1 MFDAVLPRLVPFPLP
16 GALRGAVMRLLG
28 LDEIGR
34 VYEELRSMPGESIAE
49 RLLEFLSVRPAVEDV
64 DLLRVPRSG
73 PAIVTANHPFGILE
87 GAVLASLL
95 RRIRSDVRFLANG
108 MLTAI
113 PELRDLV
120 IPVDPMSG
128 RSAAAGNGNGL
139 RRSLE
144 HLEAGGMLVIF
155 PAGEVSH
162 LRWGHRG
169 VTDPEWN
176 PAVARM
182 VGIAGR
188 RGVSV
193 PVVPA
198 FIAGANGTVFQAAGL
213 VHPKLRTALLGRELL
228 NKHGRRIE
236 VRIGTP
242 VAAGRLLAIP
252 TAREQVDYLRWRTY
266 LLGHR
271 ERFKPLTSQPL
282 RRNAGAGSVPIARAV
297 DPDLLAS
304 ETAALAPLLRSGDL
318 EVYVATAAEIPNTL
332 IELGRLREITFRAA
346 GEGTG
351 KSLDLDRFDDRY
363 LHLFVWN
370 APRRE
375 VVGAYRLA
383 PTDRPL
389 YTETLFHYGPE
400 FLNRLGPAVELGRS
414 FIRAEYQKGFAPLLL
429 LWKGIGVF
437 IGRNPRYKIL
447 FGPVS
452 ISNQYATIS
461 RELMVG
467 FLEKYAMLRGWTGMV
482 RARMP
487 FPRRMDSAGLPSA
500 GVDVDDLSAIL
511 GDVEQ
516 KETGVPVLLRQYL
529 RLGGKL
535 LGFNVDPKFA
545 NALDGL
551 ILVDLT
557 KTEPKLLERYL
568 GKAEAA
574 KFLAY
579 QKGRHGTYESICLD
593 KPGAAADRSRD
604 SVADALL

>member
-213 VHPKLRTALLGRELL
+213 VHPRLT
-228 NKHGRRIE
+228 RR
-236 VRIGTP
+236 
-242 VAAGRLLAIP
+242 
-252 TAREQVDYLRWRTY
+252 
-266 LLGHR
+266 
-271 ERFKPLTSQPL
+271 
-282 RRNAGAGSVPIARAV
+282 
-297 DPDLLAS
+297 
-304 ETAALAPLLRSGDL
+304 
-318 EVYVATAAEIPNTL
+318 
-332 IELGRLREITFRAA
+332 
-346 GEGTG
+346 
-351 KSLDLDRFDDRY
+351 
-363 LHLFVWN
+363 
-370 APRRE
+370 
-375 VVGAYRLA
+375 
-383 PTDRPL
+383 
-389 YTETLFHYGPE
+389 
-400 FLNRLGPAVELGRS
+400 
-414 FIRAEYQKGFAPLLL
+414 
-429 LWKGIGVF
+429 
-437 IGRNPRYKIL
+437 
-447 FGPVS
+447 
-452 ISNQYATIS
+452 
-461 RELMVG
+461 
-467 FLEKYAMLRGWTGMV
+467 
-482 RARMP
+482 
-487 FPRRMDSAGLPSA
+487 
-500 GVDVDDLSAIL
+500 GVD
-511 GDVEQ
+511 
-516 KETGVPVLLRQYL
+516 R
-529 RLGGKL
+529 
-535 LGFNVDPKFA
+535 
-545 NALDGL
+545 
-551 ILVDLT
+551 
-557 KTEPKLLERYL
+557 
-568 GKAEAA
+568 
-574 KFLAY
+574 
-579 QKGRHGTYESICLD
+579 
-593 KPGAAADRSRD
+593 
-604 SVADALL
+604 